1 MRNKAKLLSLA
12 PFPHL
17 TFPSSLQT
25 PLPLPTLFA
34 SQVVPMAPRGSVRG
48 YQNQPCPGQPQPLP
62 PRDLQPHC
70 PPWAQAP
77 HTSPNAK
84 TGINVHAYSLQMLS
98 WACDHTSHYSTSNYE
113 AVLLMYVGGT
123 IPFETRRAKASS
135 AWCRRDQA
143 AAHPPAHLHHLL
155 PSAAFIYLSSH
166 HTDKSCNNYN

>member
-34 SQVVPMAPRGSVRG
+34 SQVSPWGQGAQQGAARGH
-48 YQNQPCPGQPQPLP
+48 QNQLCPGQPQPLP
-62 PRDLQPHC
+62 LSPEPHC
-70 PPWAQAP
+70 PPWARAP

-84 TGINVHAYSLQMLS
+84 TGNNAHAYSLQMLS
-98 WACDHTSHYSTSNYE
+98 WACDHTSHYFRSNYE

-123 IPFETRRAKASS
+123 IPFETWRAKASS
-135 AWCRRDQA
+135 AWCRRGQA

-155 PSAAFIYLSSH
+155 PSVAFIFLSLLSPH
-166 HTDKSCNNYN
+166 RQIM